1 MENNLVLITPP
12 DKIFNQNK
20 SALLIYPSNSIRS
33 QAQEILANVSSP
45 QNIYIYAPDSENQDV
60 DWLLS
65 VAKMCDVVVLDY
77 DNSDEHVKWLASYIV
92 SLPHTYWLTS
102 EDKMLYNK
110 LSPNRIYGL
119 DSIENLIGGS
129 IEAEQQ

>member
-1 MENNLVLITPP
+1 MTDKILLITPP
-12 DKIFNQNK
+12 DKIFNQNY
-20 SALLIYPSNSIRS
+20 SIALIYPSEFVKQ
-33 QAQEILANVSSP
+33 QAQEILAKANGQ
-45 QNIYIYAPDSENQDV
+45 QNIYLYNASEDDADV

-65 VAKMCDVVVLDY
+65 ICKMSDVVVLDY
-77 DNSDEHVKWLASYIV
+77 DNCSEHVKVLASYIV

-119 DSIENLIGGS
+119 DIIENLIRGTN
-129 IEAEQQ
+129 EKQ